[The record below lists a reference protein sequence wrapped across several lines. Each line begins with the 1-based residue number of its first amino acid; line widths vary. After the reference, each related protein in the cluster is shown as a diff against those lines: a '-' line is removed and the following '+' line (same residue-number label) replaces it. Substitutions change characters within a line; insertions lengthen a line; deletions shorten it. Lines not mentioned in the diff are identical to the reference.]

1 MKNPLDSLYATHQ
14 EADELWQQTD
24 NMEAKDILTPTICV
38 TRNLIYRLEA
48 GETIMFPEIEEVI
61 AIARSRIDSAYK
73 LIEPYSDTL
82 RSGELN
88 PDQDV

>member
-73 LIEPYSDTL
+73 LIDAIADTL
-82 RSGELN
+82 RSGELTLS
-88 PDQDV
+88 DEI

>member
-1 MKNPLDSLYATHQ
+1 MKNPLDSIYATHQ
-14 EADELWQQTD
+14 EAEELYHQTD
-24 NMEAKDILTPTICV
+24 NQEAKDLLNPTICT

-73 LIEPYSDTL
+73 LIDAIADTE
-82 RSGELN
+82 RSADFNQEKK
-88 PDQDV
+88 